1 MAMLILGIV
10 VIIVGVVIALRSRTS
25 QDPNGEK
32 SSPMLGLWCFV
43 CGLAAAI
50 GVAMIGQASYG
61 WVSEFD
67 PPGWLRIV
75 TAWLLP
81 VGVIGAV
88 ILGTLS
94 LRRNS
99 ERNLG
104 ITGLVLAM
112 LSVGAFVAMLASF
125 DY

>member
-1 MAMLILGIV
+1 MPMLILVIV
-10 VIIVGVVIALRSRTS
+10 VIIVGVVLALRGGTS

-32 SSPMLGLWCFV
+32 SSPMLGVWCFV
-43 CGLAAAI
+43 CGLAAAF

-67 PPGWLRIV
+67 TPGWLRIV

-81 VGVIGAV
+81 VGVIGSA

-94 LRRNS
+94 LRRTS
-99 ERNLG
+99 GRNLG
-104 ITGLVLAM
+104 ITGLVLAV